1 MFLVKYFQIYNN
13 LLICHICDNIK
24 YLLSSALPCLNFR
37 EEKILKRFALRLKA
51 LRLQKGFT
59 QEELAYTSGVS
70 LSQIAR
76 IETARVNPTLCTIV
90 VIASTLKV
98 HPRELMDF

>member
-1 MFLVKYFQIYNN
+1 MQK
-13 LLICHICDNIK
+13 
-24 YLLSSALPCLNFR
+24 
-37 EEKILKRFALRLKA
+37 FALRLKA
-51 LRLQKGFT
+51 LRMQKGFT
-59 QEELAYTSGVS
+59 QEELAYTSGIS

-76 IETARVNPTLCTIV
+76 IETARVNTTLCTIV